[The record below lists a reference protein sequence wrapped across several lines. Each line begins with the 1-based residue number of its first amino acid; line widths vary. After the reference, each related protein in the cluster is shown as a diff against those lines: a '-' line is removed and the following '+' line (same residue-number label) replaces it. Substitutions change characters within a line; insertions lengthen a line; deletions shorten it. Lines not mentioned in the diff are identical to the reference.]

1 MLDRT
6 IPFYNTILRLDSYTQ
21 TKDNACTLPEGIV
34 IRGYRPGD
42 EEGWAALHTE
52 TGDFASITEAKQYF
66 LNTYA
71 HDTVYLSRRA
81 MFAAERKT
89 NRIIGTC
96 TAWRDCAKPSVH
108 SQTPYVSSLH
118 WLAVTESMQHCGI
131 GKALCQAVL
140 DRFAQDSD
148 IGFPVYIH
156 TQPWSY
162 RAILLYASLGF
173 RLQKTDTFAA
183 YENQYGDAIRTLQT
197 LLPPEQFRF
206 LSENS
211 QP

>member
-6 IPFYNTILRLDSYTQ
+6 IPFYNIILRLDSYTQ
-21 TKDNACTLPEGIV
+21 TKDSACARPDNIV

-52 TGDFASITEAKQYF
+52 TGDFASIAEAKQYF

-71 HDTVYLSRRA
+71 HDTVYLSHRA
-81 MFAAERKT
+81 MFALEQKT

-96 TAWRDCAKPSVH
+96 TAWRDHAKPSVRG
-108 SQTPYVSSLH
+108 QTPFVSSLH
-118 WLAVTESMQHCGI
+118 WLAVTESMQHRGI
-131 GKALCQAVL
+131 GRALCQAVVNI
-140 DRFAQDSD
+140 FAQDAD
-148 IGFPVYIH
+148 LEFPVYIH

-183 YENQYGDAIRTLQT
+183 YENQYDDAICTLQT
-197 LLPPEQFRF
+197 LLSPEQFQF
-206 LSENS
+206 LWENS